1 MSRRLRPDERV
12 GGLALNSS
20 RAWRCPGEV
29 MGQWAPDLLGHASI
43 QITADFYTHLLPK
56 VKEQAI
62 DVLDEVLTGSK

>member
-29 MGQWAPDLLGHASI
+29 MGQWAPDLLGHASEGKI
-43 QITADFYTHLLPK
+43 IREHQRYKRRHP
-56 VKEQAI
+56 
-62 DVLDEVLTGSK
+62 